1 MARRTAAAPVRR
13 ARRSSAVEAPDPAAE
28 EPQETDP
35 EHSLQRRVAY
45 RFSIL
50 ANLSARCLAEM
61 YTRRFGI
68 TMADWKTLA
77 IVGHYEP
84 VFPGWIARRT
94 SMVPERVSRAL
105 DRLMEKGLVDRTLDR
120 EDRRRIVVT
129 LSSRG
134 RKAFA
139 EIEAVRT
146 AMEEELLGVLSAQE
160 REALFAMLDK
170 LDAHAR
176 DA

>member
-1 MARRTAAAPVRR
+1 M
-13 ARRSSAVEAPDPAAE
+13 EAPDPAAE

-176 DA
+176 DAFGEPQAWKRFAKAG